1 MMSKIPV
8 YFMPGLAASTS
19 IFENIQLDKTEFE
32 MFLLEWKIPN
42 KGETLQEYAKRMCED
57 IKHENPVLVG
67 VSFGGI
73 LVQEMNKI
81 IPVRKT
87 IIISSVKCNK
97 EFPRRIRFAKVTKLY
112 KLIPIWMLQNVEKLL
127 PYVFEEKSA
136 FKRTELYHKYFAVR
150 DTFYLKWSLQQ
161 VLLWDRSTP
170 DPEVIHIHGDKDEVF
185 PIKYIKN
192 CNVLE
197 GGTHIMIVNKFRW
210 LNEKLAEILKR
221 ENA

>member
-1 MMSKIPV
+1 
-8 YFMPGLAASTS
+8 MPGLAASPT
-19 IFENIQLDKTEFE
+19 IFENIKLDPERFE
-32 MFLLEWKIPN
+32 IFLLEWKIPVY
-42 KGETLQEYAKRMCED
+42 GETLKQYAQRMCED
-57 IKHENPVLVG
+57 IKHENPILVG

-73 LVQEMNKI
+73 LVQEMNRL

-97 EFPRRIRFAKVTKLY
+97 EFPRKIRFAKVSKLY
-112 KLIPIWMLQNVEKLL
+112 KLIPIWILQNVEKLL

-136 FKRTELYHKYFAVR
+136 FKRTELYQKYFAVR

-161 VLLWDRSTP
+161 VLLWDRKNP
-170 DPEVIHIHGDKDEVF
+170 DANVIHIHGDKDEVF

-192 CNVLE
+192 CHVLE

-210 LNEKLAEILKR
+210 LNDKLAEILS
-221 ENA
+221 E

>member
-19 IFENIQLDKTEFE
+19 IFENIQLDKNEFE

-42 KGETLQEYAKRMCED
+42 KGETLQQYAKRMCKD

-73 LVQEMNKI
+73 LVQEMNQI
-81 IPVRKT
+81 IAVRKT

-97 EFPRRIRFAKVTKLY
+97 EFPRKIRFAKFTKLY
-112 KLIPIWMLQNVEKLL
+112 KLIPIWILQNVEKLL

-136 FKRTELYHKYFAVR
+136 QKRTELYHKYFAVR

-161 VLLWDRSTP
+161 VLLWDRKTP
-170 DPEVIHIHGDKDEVF
+170 DPGVIHIHGNKDEVF
-185 PIKYIKN
+185 PIKYIEN
-192 CNVLE
+192 CSVLE
-197 GGTHIMIVNKFRW
+197 GGTHIMIVNKYRW
-210 LNEKLAEILKR
+210 LNDKLAEILKR
-221 ENA
+221 

>member
-1 MMSKIPV
+1 MSKIPV

-170 DPEVIHIHGDKDEVF
+170 DADVIHIHGDKDEVF

>member
-170 DPEVIHIHGDKDEVF
+170 DADVIHIHGDKDEVF

-221 ENA
+221 ENV

>member
-19 IFENIQLDKTEFE
+19 IFENIQLDKNEFE
-32 MFLLEWKIPN
+32 IFLLEWKIPN
-42 KGETLQEYAKRMCED
+42 KGETLQQYAKRMCKD

-170 DPEVIHIHGDKDEVF
+170 DADVIHIHGDKDEVF

-221 ENA
+221 ENV

>member
-1 MMSKIPV
+1 MSKIPV

-19 IFENIQLDKTEFE
+19 IFENIQLDKNEFE

-42 KGETLQEYAKRMCED
+42 KGETLQEYAKRMCGD

-170 DPEVIHIHGDKDEVF
+170 DADVIHIHGDKDEVF